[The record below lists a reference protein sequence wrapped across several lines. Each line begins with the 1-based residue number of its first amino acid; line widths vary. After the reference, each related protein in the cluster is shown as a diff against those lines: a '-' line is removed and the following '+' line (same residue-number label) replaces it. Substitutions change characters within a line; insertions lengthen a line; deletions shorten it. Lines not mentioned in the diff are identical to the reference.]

1 MRDQLKQ
8 LEELQTHDAK
18 IQELE
23 QSLKAIPAKL
33 AATEVDLARVEA
45 LLAAEGGSL
54 KETERYYSEQKGLV
68 TDDEVQVAGAKHKLT
83 QAKNSKEYMAAQRE
97 IEQRRESMASREVEI
112 GKLVEAVEAK
122 KKLLGDRATD
132 VQALRESIA
141 KDGETARARM
151 AEIEAKIA
159 ELRVERDKLAKV
171 VKPDVLKR
179 YGAIRMRRGLAV
191 VAVKDGTCQGCNMN
205 IPPQL
210 YIILQRG
217 VTIETCPSCSRIIYW
232 EEIMKDPAAPAE
244 GTGTGEPPAASCL
257 VRPVTIVRVKM
268 AGNDPMGRSSI
279 RVGGAEMDREPD
291 WTWW

>member
-1 MRDQLKQ
+1 MAAARSKKSGQYREGATRRTHLQKWHRTEEPALRDQLKQ

-33 AATEVDLARVEA
+33 AATETDLARVEV
-45 LLAAEGGSL
+45 LLATEGASL
-54 KETERYYSEQKGLV
+54 KETERYYAEQKGLV

-83 QAKNSKEYMAAQRE
+83 QSKNSKEYMAAQRE

-122 KKLLGDRATD
+122 KKLLADRAAD
-132 VQALRESIA
+132 VQALRDSIA
-141 KDGETARARM
+141 KDAEVAKARM
-151 AEIEAKIA
+151 AEIEAKIT
-159 ELRVERDKLAKV
+159 ELRVDRDKLAKT

-210 YIILQRG
+210 YNVLQRG
-217 VTIETCPSCSRIIYW
+217 VSIETCPSCSRIIYW
-232 EEIMKDPAAPAE
+232 DDIMKDPADPAAGSGS
-244 GTGTGEPPAASCL
+244 GTPPAAS
-257 VRPVTIVRVKM
+257 
-268 AGNDPMGRSSI
+268 
-279 RVGGAEMDREPD
+279 
-291 WTWW
+291 